1 MIIMSYDKNNVFAK
15 ILLGEMPSHKV
26 YEDDKTLAFM
36 DIMPVAKGHTLVIP
50 KTNAANIFEM
60 DEEYLAAVSKI
71 TKKIAAAIKQSLN
84 PSGVI
89 ITQLN
94 GSTAGQTVFHY
105 HMHVIPVYDKAP
117 FQPHPSSV
125 EEPKTLD
132 LVATTIKKGLATNG

>member
-1 MIIMSYDKNNVFAK
+1 MGYDKNNVFAK
-15 ILLGEMPSHKV
+15 ILLGEMPAHKV

-50 KTNAANIFEM
+50 KTKASNIFEM
-60 DEEYLAAVSKI
+60 DEDYLAAVSKT
-71 TKKIAAAIKQSLN
+71 TKKIAKAIKQSLS

-125 EEPKTLD
+125 EESKTLS
-132 LVATTIKKGLATNG
+132 LVAKTIKEGLVTNE

>member
-1 MIIMSYDKNNVFAK
+1 MGYDENNVFAK
-15 ILLGEMPSHKV
+15 ILLGEMPAHKV
-26 YEDDKTLAFM
+26 YENDKTLAFM

-50 KTNAANIFEM
+50 KTKASNIFEM
-60 DEEYLAAVSKI
+60 DEDYLAAVSKT
-71 TKKIAAAIKQSLN
+71 TKKIAKAIKQTLS

-89 ITQLN
+89 VTQLN

-125 EEPKTLD
+125 EESKTLS
-132 LVATTIKKGLATNG
+132 LVAKTIKEGLVTNE

>member
-1 MIIMSYDKNNVFAK
+1 MGYDENNVFAK
-15 ILLGEMPSHKV
+15 ILLEEMPAHRV

-50 KTNAANIFEM
+50 KTKATNIFEM
-60 DEEYLAAVSKI
+60 DNEYLVAVSKT
-71 TKKIAAAIKQSLN
+71 TKKIAEAIKQSLD

-105 HMHVIPVYDKAP
+105 HMHVIPVYTEAP
-117 FQPHPSSV
+117 FQPHPSSI
-125 EEPKTLD
+125 EESKTLD
-132 LVATTIKKGLATNG
+132 LVAKTIKEGLPTNG

>member
-1 MIIMSYDKNNVFAK
+1 MAYDENNVFAK
-15 ILLGEMPSHKV
+15 ILLEEMPSHRV

-50 KTNAANIFEM
+50 KTKATNIFEM
-60 DEEYLAAVSKI
+60 DNEYLVAVSKT
-71 TKKIAAAIKQSLN
+71 TKKIAEAIKQSLD

-105 HMHVIPVYDKAP
+105 HMHVIPVYTEAP
-117 FQPHPSSV
+117 FQPHPSCV

-132 LVATTIKKGLATNG
+132 LVAKTIKEGLPTDG

>member
-1 MIIMSYDKNNVFAK
+1 MSYDENNVFAK
-15 ILLGEMPSHKV
+15 ILLDEMPSHRV

-50 KTNAANIFEM
+50 KTEATNIFEM
-60 DEEYLAAVSKI
+60 DDEYLAAVSKT
-71 TKKIAAAIKQSLN
+71 TKKVAEAIKKSLA

-89 ITQLN
+89 VTQLN
-94 GSTAGQTVFHY
+94 GGTAGQTVFHY

-132 LVATTIKKGLATNG
+132 LVAKTIKEGLATNE

>member
-1 MIIMSYDKNNVFAK
+1 MAYDENNVFAK
-15 ILLGEMPSHKV
+15 ILLEEMPSHRV

-50 KTNAANIFEM
+50 KTKATNIFEM
-60 DEEYLAAVSKI
+60 DEEYLVAVAKT
-71 TKKIAAAIKQSLN
+71 TKKIAAAIKQSLD

-105 HMHVIPVYDKAP
+105 HMHVIPVYDHAP
-117 FQPHPSSV
+117 FQPHPSNV
-125 EEPKTLD
+125 EESKTLS
-132 LVATTIKKGLATNG
+132 LIATTIKEGLAADD

>member
-1 MIIMSYDKNNVFAK
+1 MGYDENNVFAK
-15 ILLGEMPSHKV
+15 ILVGELPAHKV
-26 YEDDKTLAFM
+26 YEDGKTLAFM

-50 KTNAANIFEM
+50 KTKASNLFEM
-60 DEEYLAAVSKI
+60 DEDSLAAVSKT
-71 TKKIAAAIKQSLN
+71 TKKIAKAIKQSLN

-117 FQPHPSSV
+117 FQPHPSNV
-125 EEPKTLD
+125 EEAKTLD
-132 LVATTIKKGLATNG
+132 LVAKKIKEGLATSG

>member
-1 MIIMSYDKNNVFAK
+1 MGYDENNVFAK
-15 ILLGEMPSHKV
+15 ILLEEMPAHRV

-50 KTNAANIFEM
+50 KTKATNIFEM
-60 DEEYLAAVSKI
+60 DNEYLVAVSKT
-71 TKKIAAAIKQSLN
+71 TKKIAEAIKQSLD

-105 HMHVIPVYDKAP
+105 HMHVIPVYTAVS

-132 LVATTIKKGLATNG
+132 LVAKRIKEGLATDG

>member
-1 MIIMSYDKNNVFAK
+1 MGYDENNVFAK
-15 ILLGEMPSHKV
+15 ILLGEMPAHKV
-26 YEDDKTLAFM
+26 YENDKTLAFM

-50 KTNAANIFEM
+50 KTKASNIFEM
-60 DEEYLAAVSKI
+60 DEDSLAAVSKT
-71 TKKIAAAIKQSLN
+71 TKKIAKAIKQSLN

-117 FQPHPSSV
+117 FQPHPSNV
-125 EEPKTLD
+125 EEAKTLD
-132 LVATTIKKGLATNG
+132 LVAKKIKEGLATSG

>member
-1 MIIMSYDKNNVFAK
+1 MGYDENNVFAK
-15 ILLGEMPSHKV
+15 ILLEEMPAPRV

-50 KTNAANIFEM
+50 KTKATNIFEM
-60 DEEYLAAVSKI
+60 DNEYLVAVSKT
-71 TKKIAAAIKQSLN
+71 TKKIAEAIKQSLA

-105 HMHVIPVYDKAP
+105 HMHVIPVYTEAP

-132 LVATTIKKGLATNG
+132 LVAKRIKEGLATDG